1 MPRALPRSARNEG
14 HLSPCGGVAAPR
26 RRRALAAEPW
36 RPWQKHCEDASRDCT
51 AALRTQGGEAG
62 RGGRLRAG
70 RARGGDTAEGTPLR
84 ARRGERL
91 EGQAPRGRGRR
102 RKLGRG
108 AQRDAVKGE
117 RRGGCDECL
126 CGHRGLRAV
135 PLGHPGHLCLQPPG
149 CPARGEPYLNTA
161 YGHMICYWDG
171 SAHYLMYLVMVAA
184 IAWEETYRTIGLY
197 WVGSIIMSVVVFVP
211 GNIVGKYGTR
221 ICPAFFLSIPY
232 TCLPVWA
239 GFRIYNQPSENYNY
253 PSKVIQEAQAK
264 DLLRRPFDLMLVV
277 CLLLAT
283 GFCLFRGLIALDCPS
298 ELCRLYTQFQEPY
311 LKDPAAY
318 PKIQMLAY
326 MFYSVPYFVTALY
339 GLVVPGCSWMPDI
352 TLIHAGGLAQGLT
365 LFPRLEGSGMIMAD
379 YSPGPPGLMQSFHL
393 SLPSSWTTGVSN
405 HSRLILFIICGDEVS
420 LYCPG
425 WSQTPGLKTATC
437 LSHSKCWDYRYEP
450 LCPAKR
456 LLNDHEVVIFKESKG
471 NDPLI

>member
-1 MPRALPRSARNEG
+1 M
-14 HLSPCGGVAAPR
+14 
-26 RRRALAAEPW
+26 
-36 RPWQKHCEDASRDCT
+36 
-51 AALRTQGGEAG
+51 
-62 RGGRLRAG
+62 
-70 RARGGDTAEGTPLR
+70 
-84 ARRGERL
+84 
-91 EGQAPRGRGRR
+91 
-102 RKLGRG
+102 
-108 AQRDAVKGE
+108 
-117 RRGGCDECL
+117 
-126 CGHRGLRAV
+126 
-135 PLGHPGHLCLQPPG
+135 
-149 CPARGEPYLNTA
+149 GEPYLNTA

-352 TLIHAGGLAQGLT
+352 TLIHAGGLAQQK
-365 LFPRLEGSGMIMAD
+365 
-379 YSPGPPGLMQSFHL
+379 YVLMKWS
-393 SLPSSWTTGVSN
+393 
-405 HSRLILFIICGDEVS
+405 LILWEYLTHSSQKELSSQAWWLTPVIPALWEPKAQFSHIGASLHARTAYVYRVPEEAKILFLALNIAYGVLPQLLVYRCIYKPEFFI
-420 LYCPG
+420 
-425 WSQTPGLKTATC
+425 KTKAEE
-437 LSHSKCWDYRYEP
+437 KVE
-450 LCPAKR
+450 
-456 LLNDHEVVIFKESKG
+456 
-471 NDPLI
+471 

>member
-1 MPRALPRSARNEG
+1 MSASAATGVFVLSLSAIPVTYVFN
-14 HLSPCGGVAAPR
+14 HLAAQHDSWTIVGVAALILFLVALLARVLVKRKPPR
-26 RRRALAAEPW
+26 DPLFYVYAVFGFTSVVNLIIGLE
-36 RPWQKHCEDASRDCT
+36 QDGIIDGFMTHY
-51 AALRTQGGEAG
+51 LRE
-62 RGGRLRAG
+62 
-70 RARGGDTAEGTPLR
+70 
-84 ARRGERL
+84 
-91 EGQAPRGRGRR
+91 
-102 RKLGRG
+102 
-108 AQRDAVKGE
+108 
-117 RRGGCDECL
+117 
-126 CGHRGLRAV
+126 
-135 PLGHPGHLCLQPPG
+135 
-149 CPARGEPYLNTA
+149 GEPYLNTA

-239 GFRIYNQPSENYNY
+239 GFRIYNQPSENNNY

-318 PKIQMLAY
+318 PKIQMLVY

-339 GLVVPGCSWMPDI
+339 GLLVPGCSWMPDI
-352 TLIHAGGLAQGLT
+352 TLIHAGGLAQQILAY
-365 LFPRLEGSGMIMAD
+365 EMESH
-379 YSPGPPGLMQSFHL
+379 LM
-393 SLPSSWTTGVSN
+393 GVSDTFVTESTLQQGMVA
-405 HSRLILFIICGDEVS
+405 H
-420 LYCPG
+420 
-425 WSQTPGLKTATC
+425 TC
-437 LSHSKCWDYRYEP
+437 NPSTLGARGSVFSHWCISSC
-450 LCPAKR
+450 
-456 LLNDHEVVIFKESKG
+456 
-471 NDPLI
+471 

>member
-1 MPRALPRSARNEG
+1 M
-14 HLSPCGGVAAPR
+14 
-26 RRRALAAEPW
+26 
-36 RPWQKHCEDASRDCT
+36 
-51 AALRTQGGEAG
+51 
-62 RGGRLRAG
+62 
-70 RARGGDTAEGTPLR
+70 
-84 ARRGERL
+84 
-91 EGQAPRGRGRR
+91 
-102 RKLGRG
+102 
-108 AQRDAVKGE
+108 
-117 RRGGCDECL
+117 
-126 CGHRGLRAV
+126 
-135 PLGHPGHLCLQPPG
+135 
-149 CPARGEPYLNTA
+149 GEPYLNTA

-365 LFPRLEGSGMIMAD
+365 LFPRLEGIGMIMAD

-425 WSQTPGLKTATC
+425 WSQTPGLKRATC

>member
-1 MPRALPRSARNEG
+1 MGTGSRGRTLQCEG
-14 HLSPCGGVAAPR
+14 NGSWTIVGVAALILFLVALLARVLVKRKPPR
-26 RRRALAAEPW
+26 DPLFYVYAVFGFTSVVNLIIGLE
-36 RPWQKHCEDASRDCT
+36 QDGIIDGFMTHY
-51 AALRTQGGEAG
+51 LRE
-62 RGGRLRAG
+62 
-70 RARGGDTAEGTPLR
+70 
-84 ARRGERL
+84 
-91 EGQAPRGRGRR
+91 
-102 RKLGRG
+102 
-108 AQRDAVKGE
+108 
-117 RRGGCDECL
+117 
-126 CGHRGLRAV
+126 
-135 PLGHPGHLCLQPPG
+135 
-149 CPARGEPYLNTA
+149 GEPYLNTA

-211 GNIVGKYGTR
+211 GNIVEDTGGIRLLKVV
-221 ICPAFFLSIPY
+221 Y
-232 TCLPVWA
+232 TAIQSRLQRSRPKETGYRTSETPPLPFTARVV
-239 GFRIYNQPSENYNY
+239 
-253 PSKVIQEAQAK
+253 KVIQEAQAK

-379 YSPGPPGLMQSFHL
+379 YSPGPPGLMRSFHL

-425 WSQTPGLKTATC
+425 WSQTPGLKRSTC
-437 LSHSKCWDYRYEP
+437 LRHSKCWDYQYEP

-456 LLNDHEVVIFKESKG
+456 LFNDHEVVVFKESKG